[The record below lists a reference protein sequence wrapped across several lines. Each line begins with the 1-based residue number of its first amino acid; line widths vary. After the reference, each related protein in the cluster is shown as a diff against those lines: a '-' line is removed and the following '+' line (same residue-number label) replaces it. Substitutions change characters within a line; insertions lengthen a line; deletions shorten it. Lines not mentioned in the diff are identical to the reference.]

1 MCNVLLISTEQWI
14 DLALFNCEDISFTQ
28 HLPDYVPEI
37 IEMKFEHRWY
47 IAGYPNVQSCS
58 CQFRIRP
65 LELGFNPPEDWFCED
80 EQAIKATKIA
90 YEIFKYL
97 MGNQIQFEIIESTP
111 EEIAEANKPKIPIQV
126 KNMKFRLALI
136 KSGIMPSSI
145 DTAINQMPEGTMKEN
160 IFTLWNFADYLER
173 NDASL
178 NYMAGQFNITHEQ
191 LDNLFILA
199 NTL

>member
-1 MCNVLLISTEQWI
+1 MYIISQLTGKIYLNGLEIPLDDSKPEFQQYLL
-14 DLALFNCEDISFTQ
+14 DKDIVGVE
-28 HLPDYVPEI
+28 YV
-37 IEMKFEHRWY
+37 
-47 IAGYPNVQSCS
+47 
-58 CQFRIRP
+58 
-65 LELGFNPPEDWFCED
+65 
-80 EQAIKATKIA
+80 
-90 YEIFKYL
+90 
-97 MGNQIQFEIIESTP
+97 ESTP
-111 EEIAEANKPKIPIQV
+111 EEIAELNKPIVPIQI

-145 DTAINQMPEGTMKEN
+145 DSLITQMPEGAMKEN

>member
-1 MCNVLLISTEQWI
+1 MYIISKLTGKIYLNGLEIPLDDSKQEFQQYLI
-14 DLALFNCEDISFTQ
+14 DKDIVGFE
-28 HLPDYVPEI
+28 L
-37 IEMKFEHRWY
+37 IE
-47 IAGYPNVQSCS
+47 A
-58 CQFRIRP
+58 
-65 LELGFNPPEDWFCED
+65 
-80 EQAIKATKIA
+80 
-90 YEIFKYL
+90 
-97 MGNQIQFEIIESTP
+97 TP
-111 EEIAEANKPKIPIQV
+111 EEIAEANKPKVPIQV

-145 DTAINQMPEGTMKEN
+145 DTAINQMPEGAMKEN

-178 NYMAGQFNITHEQ
+178 NYTAGQFNITHEQ

>member
-1 MCNVLLISTEQWI
+1 MMCNVLLISTEQWI

-28 HLPDYVPEI
+28 HLPDYIPEI

-47 IAGYPNVQSCS
+47 ITGYPNVQSCS

-97 MGNQIQFEIIESTP
+97 MDNQIQFEIIESWTQGSVNTDINTIHDIDLDFKEISQ
-111 EEIAEANKPKIPIQV
+111 EEFCFI
-126 KNMKFRLALI
+126 
-136 KSGIMPSSI
+136 
-145 DTAINQMPEGTMKEN
+145 EN
-160 IFTLWNFADYLER
+160 SR
-173 NDASL
+173 
-178 NYMAGQFNITHEQ
+178 M
-191 LDNLFILA
+191 LFSRE
-199 NTL
+199 N

>member
-1 MCNVLLISTEQWI
+1 MYIISKLTGNIYLNGIKVPLDDSTQEFQQYLI
-14 DLALFNCEDISFTQ
+14 DKDIVGYE
-28 HLPDYVPEI
+28 L
-37 IEMKFEHRWY
+37 IE
-47 IAGYPNVQSCS
+47 A
-58 CQFRIRP
+58 
-65 LELGFNPPEDWFCED
+65 
-80 EQAIKATKIA
+80 
-90 YEIFKYL
+90 
-97 MGNQIQFEIIESTP
+97 TP
-111 EEIAEANKPKIPIQV
+111 EEIAEANKPKVPIQV

-145 DTAINQMPEGTMKEN
+145 DSVITQMPEGAMKEN

-173 NDASL
+173 NDGSL

>member
-1 MCNVLLISTEQWI
+1 MRQFIKNNRPYTQTSR
-14 DLALFNCEDISFTQ
+14 EDFAQ
-28 HLPDYVPEI
+28 
-37 IEMKFEHRWY
+37 
-47 IAGYPNVQSCS
+47 
-58 CQFRIRP
+58 
-65 LELGFNPPEDWFCED
+65 
-80 EQAIKATKIA
+80 
-90 YEIFKYL
+90 KYL
-97 MGNQIQFEIIESTP
+97 SEGCEEVPVLYNGNYIDTIWNGTTFIEGATP
-111 EEIAEANKPKIPIQV
+111 EEIAEANKPIVPIQV

-145 DTAINQMPEGTMKEN
+145 DSVITQMPEGAMKEN

-173 NDASL
+173 NDVSL

>member
-1 MCNVLLISTEQWI
+1 MRQFIKNNRPYAQTSR
-14 DLALFNCEDISFTQ
+14 EDF
-28 HLPDYVPEI
+28 
-37 IEMKFEHRWY
+37 
-47 IAGYPNVQSCS
+47 VQ
-58 CQFRIRP
+58 
-65 LELGFNPPEDWFCED
+65 
-80 EQAIKATKIA
+80 
-90 YEIFKYL
+90 KYL
-97 MGNQIQFEIIESTP
+97 SEGCEEVSVLYNGNFVDPIWNGTEWIEGATP
-111 EEIAEANKPKIPIQV
+111 EEIAEANKPKVPIQV

-145 DTAINQMPEGTMKEN
+145 DTAITQMPEGAMKEN